1 MILHRAGGKTMR
13 SDSLRRVF
21 EGLAEEKRH
30 DELDRYAAGR
40 EYARRM
46 QIFDTVFGI
55 NGSSGSR
62 VR

>member
-1 MILHRAGGKTMR
+1 MR